1 MVTRTPVAVVGA
13 GKIGQTIADLLLH
26 SGDYRVTLFDHAPE
40 ALASLPSHPAL
51 DTAQL
56 SFEDSAALAGA
67 LHGQFAVIS
76 AAPFALTLK
85 VAAAARAAQVH
96 YLDLTEDTAST
107 RGVRTLAADAART
120 FIPQCGLAPG
130 FITVVGVDL
139 ARHFDTLQELRLR
152 VGALPIHPANALGYS
167 LIWSTEGLINE
178 YCEPC
183 EELVNGV
190 RQQTAPLDHCE
201 PLLIGG
207 VHYEAFS
214 TSGGVGT
221 LCESLTGHVQNLSY
235 RTIRYPGHAALMKF
249 LLDDLRLRERRALL
263 KDLLEYAVP
272 ATTQDVV
279 IVDVTAIGY
288 RQGKLLQESY
298 SNRIVGREI
307 NGTFRSAIQVTT
319 ASSACAVLDL
329 LVQGQLPHRGFVRQ
343 EEIMLSDLL
352 ANRFGRVFE
361 PRVAA

>member
-1 MVTRTPVAVVGA
+1 MATRTPVAVVGA

-26 SGDYRVTLFDHAPE
+26 SGDYRVTVLDHARD
-40 ALASLPSHPAL
+40 ALERLPPHPAL
-51 DTAQL
+51 ATVQL
-56 SFEDSAALAGA
+56 EFENSMALAGA
-67 LHGQFAVIS
+67 LAAQAAVIS
-76 AAPFALTLK
+76 AAPFAVTAK
-85 VAAAARAAQVH
+85 VAEAARAAQVH

-107 RGVRTLAADAART
+107 RRVRELAEGSTRA

-152 VGALPIHPANALGYS
+152 VGALPLHPSNALGYS
-167 LIWSTEGLINE
+167 LSWSTEGLINE

-190 RQQTAPLDHCE
+190 RQLTVPLDHCE
-201 PLLIGG
+201 PLLIDG

-221 LCESLTGHVQNLSY
+221 LCESLAGHVQNLSY

-272 ATTQDVV
+272 ATSQDVV
-279 IVDVTAIGY
+279 IVYVTAIGY
-288 RQGKLLQESY
+288 RQGRLLQESY
-298 SNRIVGREI
+298 ANRIVGREI

-319 ASSACAVLDL
+319 AASACAVLDL
-329 LVQGQLPHRGFVRQ
+329 LVTGKLPRKGFVRQ
-343 EEIMLSDLL
+343 EEIMLSDML
-352 ANRFGRVFE
+352 ANRFGHVYA
-361 PRVAA
+361 PQVAS